1 MENEVS
7 LGSLAEQWK
16 AQAEL
21 ELKSR
26 QERERIEDLM
36 SPRLNNEVTLTP
48 AGHKITITRR
58 TNRSLDHKQLLRIV
72 DDIPQHIHRVRLGCL
87 ADEEFLNF
95 LRDNEP
101 DVVERLEG
109 AIKVTPAR
117 PLISIGGRASV

>member
-36 SPRLNNEVTLTP
+36 SPRLNSKVTLTP
-48 AGHKITITRR
+48 AGHKITITRP
-58 TNRSLDHKQLLRIV
+58 TNRSFDHKRLLRIV
-72 DDIPQHIHRVRLGCL
+72 DDIPQHIRRVRLGCL
-87 ADEEFLNF
+87 ADQQFLDF
-95 LRDNEP
+95 LRDSEP
-101 DVVERLEG
+101 DVALRLEG

-117 PLISIGGRASV
+117 PVISIRGCANV